1 MSACN
6 NFVENLWRKGK
17 CANCFQSRER
27 HQNDDKIQG
36 DNSKANNGRVLIH
49 LHDQGGS
56 HNPTAPN
63 IDQAV
68 NSVKR
73 KDVKGEKSRQEGTN
87 GIKIIVP
94 CAPTKTDNNRSCSG
108 SIRRH
113 TSKTDETPQ
122 LFVVNKPK
130 PVPRSK
136 PRPTSRVVDGG
147 NGLLSPQQSSDA
159 QSDSIQPHKDSLGKS
174 LNNANSL
181 ESVEPDTIVLS
192 VPDHDTKV
200 IQVLEESTNSSDI
213 ETARETIE
221 KKEAVTDI
229 QVSTDLDSTGLDGGS
244 EKILSNNA
252 ALVDSGNCEKD
263 LSELTFIDNDDSD
276 GDGYV
281 PMKSNVALFTAEP
294 MRFNSMRKTDV
305 KMEANYE
312 VGHHSYEQD
321 ISNEEKIKATNA
333 SNSEAHEERRNS
345 SGVLEFRNPLCLMS
359 SKTRSKSVNSNS
371 SEGSGGTC
379 DKLIPDRIASE
390 ASSANPSYVNRPAS
404 TTSTDTGSS
413 SHDSGYE
420 NTRKSTRSNSSN
432 SCLDEVAPGVTGIVN
447 TGNANSADLTRMNQ
461 TKGDFVIESSGA
473 SCSSWGS
480 STWDS
485 CSASDF
491 QENSC
496 ESMRVEKAAG
506 RLDVSKPD
514 SVVVT
519 TQPKGEQMTEAD
531 KGSVNASH
539 TYVNATLKPFTKPY
553 KVVDISS
560 GVSVPTAEGQSD
572 VPPLPPK
579 EKDLKKERPGELKS
593 HVYLE
598 PSGERQGI
606 PEQGPPDERKD
617 VINNPKESTCS
628 SPPPNAAPNTTVDKS
643 GVVRRAPA
651 PRPRS
656 RVPSQFGTLPKPA
669 PRASRM
675 PSDASKLDNKEVKEL
690 KVATSQPVG

>member
-1 MSACN
+1 MSACD

-36 DNSKANNGRVLIH
+36 DNSTVNI
-49 LHDQGGS
+49 HDQEGGHS
-56 HNPTAPN
+56 PIAPN
-63 IDQAV
+63 IEQVV

-73 KDVKGEKSRQEGTN
+73 KDVKEGRSRQESAN
-87 GIKIIVP
+87 GIKNIAP
-94 CAPTKTDNNRSCSG
+94 CAPTETDSNRSRSD
-108 SIRRH
+108 SITRH
-113 TSKTDETPQ
+113 TGKTDETPK

-136 PRPTSRVVDGG
+136 PRPPSRVVDGG
-147 NGLLSPQQSSDA
+147 NGLISPQQSSDA
-159 QSDSIQPHKDSLGKS
+159 QSDSMHEDSLRKS
-174 LNNANSL
+174 HSNANSL
-181 ESVEPDTIVLS
+181 ESVEPYTSVLS
-192 VPDHDTKV
+192 KPDHDTKV
-200 IQVLEESTNSSDI
+200 IQVLEESTNSTDI
-213 ETARETIE
+213 ETVRETIE
-221 KKEAVTDI
+221 KEEAVTDI
-229 QVSTDLDSTGLDGGS
+229 QVSTDLDSTDLDEGC
-244 EKILSNNA
+244 EKILSNNE

-294 MRFNSMRKTDV
+294 IRFNSMRKADV

-312 VGHHSYEQD
+312 AGHHSYEQE
-321 ISNEEKIKATNA
+321 ISDEEKIKATNG
-333 SNSEAHEERRNS
+333 SDSEAHEERRNS
-345 SGVLEFRNPLCLMS
+345 SGVLEFRNPLCLIS

-371 SEGSGGTC
+371 SEESGGTC
-379 DKLIPDRIASE
+379 DKLIPNKITGK
-390 ASSANPSYVNRPAS
+390 ASSTKPSYVNRPAS
-404 TTSTDTGSS
+404 TTSTDTASS

-432 SCLDEVAPGVTGIVN
+432 SCLDVIAPGVTGPVN
-447 TGNANSADLTRMNQ
+447 TGNENSADLARMSQ

-496 ESMRVEKAAG
+496 ESVHVEKAVG

-519 TQPKGEQMTEAD
+519 TQPKSENMTEAD
-531 KGSVNASH
+531 KGSGNASH
-539 TYVNATLKPFTKPY
+539 TYVNTTLKPFTKPY

-560 GVSVPTAEGQSD
+560 GVSVPTTEGQSD

-579 EKDLKKERPGELKS
+579 EKDLKKERTGELKS

-617 VINNPKESTCS
+617 VINNARESTCS
-628 SPPPNAAPNTTVDKS
+628 SPAPNPAPNTTTDKN

-669 PRASRM
+669 PRASRT
-675 PSDASKLDNKEVKEL
+675 PSDASKVDNKEVKEL
-690 KVATSQPVG
+690 KVGTSQPVG